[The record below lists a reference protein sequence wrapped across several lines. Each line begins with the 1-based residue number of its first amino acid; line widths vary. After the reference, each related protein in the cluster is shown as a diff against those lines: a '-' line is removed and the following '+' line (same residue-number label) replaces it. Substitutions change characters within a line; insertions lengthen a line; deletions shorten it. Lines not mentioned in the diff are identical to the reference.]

1 MDSSAVPP
9 IAEDAL
15 SSLFL
20 VYFTVLAL
28 CAFLWLYLKCGRDE
42 LGCVT
47 LYTVERNKLGSQ
59 VQLAFACLLVK
70 QLILGV
76 YFSILSQLA
85 AVTQKQ
91 QFLLMVQGAT
101 VDGSFCLPE
110 SISAWVS
117 RSR

>member
-1 MDSSAVPP
+1 MLQQLTAIHVIGLAWLAMTLVFFATQTASSAVSP
-9 IAEDAL
+9 IAVDAL

-42 LGCVT
+42 LGCET

-59 VQLAFACLLVK
+59 VQLAFAYLLVK

-76 YFSILSQLA
+76 
-85 AVTQKQ
+85 
-91 QFLLMVQGAT
+91 
-101 VDGSFCLPE
+101 
-110 SISAWVS
+110 
-117 RSR
+117 